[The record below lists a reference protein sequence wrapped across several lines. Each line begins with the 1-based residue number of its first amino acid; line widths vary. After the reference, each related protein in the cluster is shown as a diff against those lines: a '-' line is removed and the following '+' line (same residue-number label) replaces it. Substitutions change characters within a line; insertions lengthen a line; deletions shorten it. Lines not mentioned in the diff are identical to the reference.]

1 MNRHYARSIAL
12 QSIYEAD
19 FRKDNNEQETFQ
31 RHIKNIGED
40 INADNSSFALKLLQ
54 KTIQKKS
61 EIDKKIIKAA
71 PDWPLEQIAILD
83 RNVLR
88 LAICELM
95 YFDTPPKV
103 VINEAVE
110 LAKTFGS
117 EKSSKFVNG
126 VLGTIYRESN
136 KYQQD

>member
-19 FRKDNNEQETFQ
+19 FRKDSNEQEAFQ

-88 LAICELM
+88 LAICELI

>member
-136 KYQQD
+136 KNQ